1 MQPIKHPLGRLLIHL
16 FLWIVVFFSTFPF
29 IWTFLQ
35 SLKTKKQAHS
45 RTPLI
50 WFKTTGENYSELW
63 LESVPDN
70 FATLAYSGVAILL
83 ILVLLAFLGRRHL
96 IPTRFANWTIVIVLA
111 LLVWAIP
118 QVLDT
123 AEFYDYFVNTII
135 VGIGAVI
142 ISISIAALSAYGLA
156 RYVGLAGVILILL
169 ALAFRSL
176 PRLAFILPYY
186 WMGQASGLYDT
197 HFLTIITLAAV
208 NQPFSIYMLRSFF
221 MDIPREIEEA
231 AMMDGASRLRAFLQV
246 IVPIM
251 WPGIIATALF
261 TLVAGSSYAPI
272 PTRDQRGWLV
282 TPTIRGCDLCG
293 PTPSHRRPHFSETT
307 GQRVVRWRG
316 EGVIPPPFSIFHFEF
331 FQFSILSISRF

>member
-16 FLWIVVFFSTFPF
+16 SLWIIVFFSTFPF
-29 IWTFLQ
+29 VWTFLQ

-63 LESVPDN
+63 LDSVPDN
-70 FATLAYSGVAILL
+70 FMALVYGGVAILL
-83 ILVLLAFLGRRHL
+83 ILVLLAFLGRRNL

-111 LLVWAIP
+111 LLIWAIP
-118 QVLDT
+118 QLIDT

-135 VGIGAVI
+135 VGVGAVI

-156 RYVGLAGVILILL
+156 RYVGLAGVVLILL

-197 HFLTIITLAAV
+197 HFLVIITLAAV
-208 NQPFSIYMLRSFF
+208 NQPFAIYMLRSFF

-231 AMMDGASRLRAFLQV
+231 AMIDGASRLRSFLQV

-261 TLVAGSSYAPI
+261 TLVLAYHEFLLVSILTQSNWTLAVAMRQFLPGISVAGSLPLQSAAAISAALP
-272 PTRDQRGWLV
+272 LV
-282 TPTIRGCDLCG
+282 I
-293 PTPSHRRPHFSETT
+293 
-307 GQRVVRWRG
+307 VVL
-316 EGVIPPPFSIFHFEF
+316 IF
-331 FQFSILSISRF
+331 QKQLVKGLSAGAVKG

>member
-16 FLWIVVFFSTFPF
+16 SLWIIVFFSTFPF
-29 IWTFLQ
+29 VWTFLQ

-63 LESVPDN
+63 LDSVPDN
-70 FATLAYSGVAILL
+70 FIALAYGGVAIIL

-111 LLVWAIP
+111 LLIWAIP
-118 QVLDT
+118 QLIDT

-135 VGIGAVI
+135 VGVGAVI

-156 RYVGLAGVILILL
+156 RYVGLAGVVLILL

-197 HFLTIITLAAV
+197 HFLVIITLAAV
-208 NQPFSIYMLRSFF
+208 NQPFAIYMLRSFF
-221 MDIPREIEEA
+221 MDLPREIEEA
-231 AMMDGASRLRAFLQV
+231 AMIDGASRLRSFLQV

-261 TLVAGSSYAPI
+261 TLVLAYHEFLLVSILTQSNWTLAVAMRQFLPGISVAGSLPLQSAAAISAALP
-272 PTRDQRGWLV
+272 LV
-282 TPTIRGCDLCG
+282 I
-293 PTPSHRRPHFSETT
+293 
-307 GQRVVRWRG
+307 VVL
-316 EGVIPPPFSIFHFEF
+316 IF
-331 FQFSILSISRF
+331 QKQLVKGLSAGAVKG